1 MPEPVDLALTVLD
14 RQLIDSQGHRCGR
27 VDEIEIDWQP
37 GRPARVSHLLIGQ
50 AAAAGRLP
58 RPLRSLV
65 RRVAGDRIVR
75 VRWSAVTQI
84 SHVVKLS
91 ETSVE
96 LGLADGER
104 RASRWLARIPGA

>member
-27 VDEIEIDWQP
+27 VDEIEIDWEP
-37 GRPARVSHLLIGQ
+37 GRPARVSHLLVGQ

-58 RPLRSLV
+58 RPLRWLF
-65 RRVAGDRIVR
+65 RRVAGERVVR
-75 VRWSAVTQI
+75 VPWSTVTQI

-96 LGLADGER
+96 LGLAEGER
-104 RASRWLARIPGA
+104 RATRWLARIPGA